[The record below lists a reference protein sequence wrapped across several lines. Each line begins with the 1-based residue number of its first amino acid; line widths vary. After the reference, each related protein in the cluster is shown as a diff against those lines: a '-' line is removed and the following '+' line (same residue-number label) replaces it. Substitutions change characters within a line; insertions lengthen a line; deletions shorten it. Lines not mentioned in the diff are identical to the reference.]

1 MTMSSEPKREILIA
15 AAVLLNEHRQM
26 LVVRKRGTTQFMQP
40 GGKIDPGE
48 TPEQALHRELA
59 EEIGLTLPKNAVRY
73 EGIFREEAANE
84 PGADVVA
91 HAFTARLHA
100 EVTPQA
106 EIEEVRWL
114 DLDRNTGVTIA
125 RLTET
130 QMLPLARAALT
141 ESDNQQ
147 R

>member
-1 MTMSSEPKREILIA
+1 MSTGPKREIVIA
-15 AAVLLNEHRQM
+15 AAVLLNERRQM

-59 EEIGLTLPKNAVRY
+59 EEIGLTLPENAARY
-73 EGIFREEAANE
+73 EGVFREEAANE
-84 PGADVVA
+84 TGADVVA
-91 HAFTARLHA
+91 HTFIARLHA
-100 EVTPQA
+100 DVAPQA

-114 DLDRNTGVTIA
+114 DLDGHTGVTIA

-130 QMLPLARAALT
+130 QILPLARAALT
-141 ESDNQQ
+141 ESETKP

>member
-1 MTMSSEPKREILIA
+1 MSSKPKREIVIA
-15 AAVLLNEHRQM
+15 AAILLNERRQM

-59 EEIGLTLPKNAVRY
+59 EEIGLTLPENAARY

-84 PGADVVA
+84 TGAEVVA
-91 HAFTARLHA
+91 HAFIAKLDA
-100 EVTPQA
+100 DVSPQA

-114 DLDRNTGVTIA
+114 DLDSHPGVTIA

-130 QMLPLARAALT
+130 QMLPLARAALS
-141 ESDNQQ
+141 ESDNQP

>member
-1 MTMSSEPKREILIA
+1 MIMSEPKREILIA
-15 AAVLLNEHRQM
+15 AAILINEKRQM

-59 EEIGLTLPKNAVRY
+59 EEIGLTLPENAARY
-73 EGIFREEAANE
+73 EGVFREEAANE

-114 DLDRNTGVTIA
+114 DLDRNPGVTIA

-141 ESDNQQ
+141 ESETKP

>member
-1 MTMSSEPKREILIA
+1 MTVSTNPKREIVIA
-15 AAVLLNEHRQM
+15 AAVLLNARRQM

-59 EEIGLTLPKNAVRY
+59 EEIGLTLPENAARY
-73 EGIFREEAANE
+73 EGVFREEAANE
-84 PGADVVA
+84 TGAEVVA
-91 HAFTARLHA
+91 HTFVAHLNTDVA
-100 EVTPQA
+100 PQA

-114 DLDRNTGVTIA
+114 DLDAASNLPIA
-125 RLTET
+125 KLTET
-130 QMLPLARAALT
+130 RMLPLARAALT
-141 ESDNQQ
+141 ESGNKP

>member
-1 MTMSSEPKREILIA
+1 
-15 AAVLLNEHRQM
+15 M

-48 TPEQALHRELA
+48 TPQQALHRELA
-59 EEIGLTLPKNAVRY
+59 EEIGLMLPDHAVRY
-73 EGIFREEAANE
+73 EGVFREEAANE

-91 HAFTARLHA
+91 HAFTARLHTK
-100 EVTPQA
+100 VLPQA

-114 DLDRNTGVTIA
+114 DLDAKPDLPIA

-130 QMLPLARAALT
+130 RMLPLARAALM
-141 ESDNQQ
+141 ESETKP

>member
-1 MTMSSEPKREILIA
+1 MTVSAGPKREIVIA
-15 AAVLLNEHRQM
+15 AAVLLNERRQM

-59 EEIGLTLPKNAVRY
+59 EEIGLTLPENAARY
-73 EGIFREEAANE
+73 EGVFREEAANE
-84 PGADVVA
+84 AGADVVA
-91 HAFTARLHA
+91 HTFIARLQT
-100 EVTPQA
+100 EVAPQA

-114 DLDRNTGVTIA
+114 DLDRHTGVTIA

-141 ESDNQQ
+141 ESETKP

>member
-1 MTMSSEPKREILIA
+1 VIMGEPKREILIA
-15 AAVLLNEHRQM
+15 AAILINEKRQM

-59 EEIGLTLPKNAVRY
+59 EEIGLTLPENAARY
-73 EGIFREEAANE
+73 DGVFREEAANE

-114 DLDRNTGVTIA
+114 DLDRNPGVTIA

-141 ESDNQQ
+141 ESETKP

>member
-1 MTMSSEPKREILIA
+1 MSEPKREILIA
-15 AAVLLNEHRQM
+15 AAILLNEKRQM

-48 TPEQALHRELA
+48 TPEQALRRELA
-59 EEIGLTLPKNAVRY
+59 EEIGLTLPENAARY
-73 EGIFREEAANE
+73 EGVFREEAANE

-91 HAFTARLHA
+91 HAFTARLHS

-106 EIEEVRWL
+106 EIEEVLWL
-114 DLDRNTGVTIA
+114 DLDRNPGVTIA

-141 ESDNQQ
+141 ESETKS

>member
-1 MTMSSEPKREILIA
+1 MGEPKREILIA
-15 AAVLLNEHRQM
+15 AAILINEKRQM

-59 EEIGLTLPKNAVRY
+59 EEIGLTLPENAARY
-73 EGIFREEAANE
+73 DGVFREEAANE

-114 DLDRNTGVTIA
+114 DLDRNPGVTIA

-141 ESDNQQ
+141 ESETKP

>member
-1 MTMSSEPKREILIA
+1 MSPEARREIIIA
-15 AAVLLNEHRQM
+15 AAVLLNERRQM

-48 TPEQALHRELA
+48 TPQQALHRELA
-59 EEIGLTLPKNAVRY
+59 EEIGLMLPEHAVRY
-73 EGIFREEAANE
+73 EGVFREEAANE

-91 HAFTARLHA
+91 HAFTARLHT
-100 EVTPQA
+100 EVLPQA

-114 DLDRNTGVTIA
+114 DLDAKPDLPIA

-130 QMLPLARAALT
+130 RMLPLARAALM
-141 ESDNQQ
+141 ESETKP

>member
-114 DLDRNTGVTIA
+114 DLDRNPGVTIV

>member
-1 MTMSSEPKREILIA
+1 MNSEPKREILIA
-15 AAVLLNEHRQM
+15 AAVLLNEKRQM

-59 EEIGLTLPKNAVRY
+59 EEIGLTLPENTVRY
-73 EGIFREEAANE
+73 EGVFREEAANE

-91 HAFTARLHA
+91 HAFTARLHTG
-100 EVTPQA
+100 VVPQA

-114 DLDRNTGVTIA
+114 DLDRRPGVMIA
-125 RLTET
+125 KLTET

-141 ESDNQQ
+141 ESDNQP

>member
-1 MTMSSEPKREILIA
+1 MIMSEPKREILIA
-15 AAVLLNEHRQM
+15 AAILLNEKRQM

-59 EEIGLTLPKNAVRY
+59 EEIGLTLPENAARY

-91 HAFTARLHA
+91 HAFTARLRT

-114 DLDRNTGVTIA
+114 DLDRTPGVTIA

-141 ESDNQQ
+141 ESETKS

>member
-1 MTMSSEPKREILIA
+1 MTVSAGPKREIVIA
-15 AAVLLNEHRQM
+15 AAVLLNERRQM

-59 EEIGLTLPKNAVRY
+59 EEIGLTLPENAARY
-73 EGIFREEAANE
+73 EGVFREEAANE
-84 PGADVVA
+84 TGADIVA
-91 HAFTARLHA
+91 HTFIARLQT
-100 EVTPQA
+100 EVAPQA

-114 DLDRNTGVTIA
+114 DLDHHPGITIA

-141 ESDNQQ
+141 ESETKP

>member
-1 MTMSSEPKREILIA
+1 MSEPKREILIA
-15 AAVLLNEHRQM
+15 AAILLNEKRQM

-59 EEIGLTLPKNAVRY
+59 EEIGLTLPENAARY
-73 EGIFREEAANE
+73 EGVFREEAANE
-84 PGADVVA
+84 TGADVVA
-91 HAFTARLHA
+91 HTFIARLHA
-100 EVTPQA
+100 DVAPQA

-114 DLDRNTGVTIA
+114 DLDGHTGVTIA

-141 ESDNQQ
+141 ESETKP

>member
-1 MTMSSEPKREILIA
+1 MSEPKREILIA
-15 AAVLLNEHRQM
+15 AAILLNEKRQM

-59 EEIGLTLPKNAVRY
+59 EEIGLTLPENAARY
-73 EGIFREEAANE
+73 EGVFREEAANE

-114 DLDRNTGVTIA
+114 DLDRNPGVTIA

-141 ESDNQQ
+141 ESETKP

>member
-1 MTMSSEPKREILIA
+1 MIMNTEAKREIIIA
-15 AAVLLNEHRQM
+15 AAVLLNERRQM

-48 TPEQALHRELA
+48 TPQQALHRELA
-59 EEIGLTLPKNAVRY
+59 EEIGLTLPDHAVRY
-73 EGIFREEAANE
+73 EGVFREEAANE

-91 HAFTARLHA
+91 HAFTARLHT
-100 EVTPQA
+100 EVLPQA

-114 DLDRNTGVTIA
+114 DLDAKPDLPIA

-130 QMLPLARAALT
+130 RMLPLARAALM
-141 ESDNQQ
+141 ESETKP

>member
-1 MTMSSEPKREILIA
+1 MGEPKREILIA
-15 AAVLLNEHRQM
+15 AAILLNEKRQM

-59 EEIGLTLPKNAVRY
+59 EEIGLTLPENAVRY
-73 EGIFREEAANE
+73 EGVFREEAANE

-114 DLDRNTGVTIA
+114 DLDRNPGVTIA

-141 ESDNQQ
+141 ESDNQP

>member
-1 MTMSSEPKREILIA
+1 MTVSAGPKREIVIA
-15 AAVLLNEHRQM
+15 AAVLLNERRQM

-59 EEIGLTLPKNAVRY
+59 EEIGLTLPENAARY
-73 EGIFREEAANE
+73 EGVFREEAANE
-84 PGADVVA
+84 TGADVVA
-91 HAFTARLHA
+91 HTFIARLQT
-100 EVTPQA
+100 EVAPQA
-106 EIEEVRWL
+106 EIEEVHWL
-114 DLDRNTGVTIA
+114 DLDRYTGITIA

-141 ESDNQQ
+141 ESETKP

>member
-15 AAVLLNEHRQM
+15 AAILLNEKRQM

-59 EEIGLTLPKNAVRY
+59 EEIGLTLPENAVHY
-73 EGIFREEAANE
+73 QGVFREEAANE

-91 HAFTARLHA
+91 HAFTARLHT
-100 EVTPQA
+100 EVAPQA

-114 DLDRNTGVTIA
+114 DLDRQPGVMIA

-141 ESDNQQ
+141 ESDNQP